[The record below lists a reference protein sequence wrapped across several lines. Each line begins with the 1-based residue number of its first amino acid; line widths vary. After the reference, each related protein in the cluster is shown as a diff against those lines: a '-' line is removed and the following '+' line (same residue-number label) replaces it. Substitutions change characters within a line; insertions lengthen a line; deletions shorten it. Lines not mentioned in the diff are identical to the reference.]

1 MDESSFIQ
9 AELAA
14 DSDKLLES
22 AIISNLRMTP
32 EQRIEA
38 HENALQLMLDL
49 IDAGKEARH
58 ESQPQRST

>member
-1 MDESSFIQ
+1 MDESTFIQ
-9 AELAA
+9 TQLVA

-49 IDAGKEARH
+49 IKAGKEARR
-58 ESQPQRST
+58 ESQSQSPT